1 VCDANLSVQG
11 VRASGAGPRRGHPLS
26 PLHCYV
32 TILPL
37 LYIFYIYIHIIFYI
51 YISIHIHGR
60 TTVYMKQKQQKRN
73 KKMKNIYIYIYTHTV
88 TVNIY
93 IYIFIYLCIYI
104 YIHKKVHIYLVLQ
117 GSCVF
122 WCHLF
127 LALTYGSLFSLDLFQ
142 YPLLLSHLR
151 SKRDYPRG
159 CGRGRCAGSRRETH
173 P

>member
-1 VCDANLSVQG
+1 MCIRCL
-11 VRASGAGPRRGHPLS
+11 RAAGAGPRRGHPLS

-37 LYIFYIYIHIIFYI
+37 LYIFYVYI
-51 YISIHIHGR
+51 YILYSIYIYTYTWTYYCLYNIYTYRYYMNRIYIFIH
-60 TTVYMKQKQQKRN
+60 
-73 KKMKNIYIYIYTHTV
+73 IYIYIKTHVPGTKR
-88 TVNIY
+88 
-93 IYIFIYLCIYI
+93 FLRFF
-104 YIHKKVHIYLVLQ
+104 L
-117 GSCVF
+117 
-122 WCHLF
+122 CHLF

-159 CGRGRCAGSRRETH
+159 CGRGRCAGSRRVIH

>member
-1 VCDANLSVQG
+1 MGVSVRCQ
-11 VRASGAGPRRGHPLS
+11 VKCTRCFRAAGAGPRRGHPLS

-37 LYIFYIYIHIIFYI
+37 LYIFYVYIYTYYILYIYLYIYMDVLLSIYII
-51 YISIHIHGR
+51 YINIPLLYI
-60 TTVYMKQKQQKRN
+60 KREH
-73 KKMKNIYIYIYTHTV
+73 IYIYT
-88 TVNIY
+88 Y
-93 IYIFIYLCIYI
+93 IYNDYTCTWYK
-104 YIHKKVHIYLVLQ
+104 KKVLAF
-117 GSCVF
+117 F

-159 CGRGRCAGSRRETH
+159 CGRGRCAGSRRVIH